1 MQNIIN
7 YRHRQ
12 PLKAAKRVKSPILGD
27 LWKRSRFLDFA
38 VQVQLVKWILDPGQL
53 TPWEAPGKMVK
64 QIVNTGI
71 GWSQVWVH
79 LFIIPPFSQ
88 RV

>member
-1 MQNIIN
+1 MKTP
-7 YRHRQ
+7 HFHGFT
-12 PLKAAKRVKSPILGD
+12 VT
-27 LWKRSRFLDFA
+27 